1 MLQEQ
6 RNKFSTT
13 YCFDFGSVVVRIILI
28 SERHGLIRDRTDPA
42 VADGCAVSITGKVG
56 NGVPIAVKSLLDK
69 WEPVPGIKGIN
80 KILPNVVVTQS
91 GAITDEFQE
100 AFIVV
105 RFQLI
110 HKLATEHPSN
120 CLNGKKKSFV
130 A

>member
-6 RNKFSTT
+6 SNKFCTT

-69 WEPVPGIKGIN
+69 WKPVPGIKGIN

-91 GAITDEFQE
+91 GAITIELQE
-100 AFIVV
+100 TFIVI
-105 RFQLI
+105 RFQLF
-110 HKLATEHPSN
+110 HKLATEHLSN
-120 CLNGKKKSFV
+120 RFNRKKKSFV